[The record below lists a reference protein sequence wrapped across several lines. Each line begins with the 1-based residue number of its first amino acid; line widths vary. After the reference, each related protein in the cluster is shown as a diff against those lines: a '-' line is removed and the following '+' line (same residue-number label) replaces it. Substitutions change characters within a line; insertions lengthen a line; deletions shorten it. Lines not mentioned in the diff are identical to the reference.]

1 MTDKTLK
8 FVDTFRDEFAIS
20 LSETRMAISI
30 ERRSNGQ
37 APSILCMTAEDTIRL
52 RDALNERFPVD
63 VAQVKT
69 VVGDVHVDSRTP
81 AGITINATGN
91 VIINN

>member
-1 MTDKTLK
+1 MTDKNLK
-8 FVDTFRDEFAIS
+8 FVDTFRDEFTVS

-52 RDALNERFPVD
+52 RDALNERFPVA
-63 VAQVKT
+63 AQVKT

>member
-1 MTDKTLK
+1 MTDKNLK
-8 FVDTFRDEFAIS
+8 FVDTFRDEFTVS

-37 APSILCMTAEDTIRL
+37 APSILCMSAEDTIRL
-52 RDALNERFPVD
+52 RDALNERFPVA
-63 VAQVKT
+63 AQVKT